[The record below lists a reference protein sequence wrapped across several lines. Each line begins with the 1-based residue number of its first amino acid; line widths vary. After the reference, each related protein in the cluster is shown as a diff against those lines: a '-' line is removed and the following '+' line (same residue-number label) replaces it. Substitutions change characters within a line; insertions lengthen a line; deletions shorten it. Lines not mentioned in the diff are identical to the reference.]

1 MEQEMWYI
9 FKIYQEKSFSRAAE
23 KLFLTQS
30 ALSMAVQR
38 VEQRLGQP
46 IFDRSTRPLSLTD
59 AGEIYLHTAR
69 EAWLLDRELETRL
82 TDLKN
87 LETGTVTLG
96 GTHYVNA
103 YVLPDL
109 LVKYSKR
116 YPGIEVKLMEAGSS
130 FLLEQLEQRQI
141 ELTFSCDA
149 EAKARFRNY
158 PAFQDRVLLVVPQ
171 DAPFNR
177 LFQDRALRS
186 AQVAAGE
193 HLKPSVKPVPL
204 EPCAGLEFIL
214 LREGNNLRRRGM
226 AMLEQAGVTPRI
238 RMELSQMVTAYHL
251 AAAGL
256 GATFLS
262 DRLVRDL
269 PDRLWYYKLDSPLAT
284 RDFSLL
290 LANRSY
296 ISRAVQA
303 WIDLCAETGL

>member
-9 FKIYQEKSFSRAAE
+9 YKIYQEKSFSKAAE

-59 AGEIYLHTAR
+59 AGEIYLRAAR

-82 TDLKN
+82 ADLKN

-109 LVKYSKR
+109 LVEYAKR
-116 YPGIEVKLMEAGSS
+116 YPGIDVQLMEAGSS
-130 FLLEQLEQRQI
+130 YLLEQLEQRQI

-149 EAKARFRNY
+149 KATARFQHF
-158 PAFQDRVLLVVPQ
+158 PAFQDRILLAVPL
-171 DAPFNR
+171 DEPVNG
-177 LFQDRALRS
+177 LFHDRAMTA
-186 AQVAAGE
+186 AQVAAGR
-193 HLKPSVKPVPL
+193 HLTPTVRPVPL
-204 EPCAGLEFIL
+204 EQCAGLDFIL
-214 LREGNNLRRRGM
+214 LREGNNLRQRSM
-226 AMLEQAGVTPRI
+226 TMLEQAGVVPKI

-251 AAAGL
+251 ADAGL
-256 GATFLS
+256 GATFVS
-262 DRLVRDL
+262 DRLVRDM
-269 PDRLWYYKLDSPLAT
+269 PDRLRYYKLESPLAT
-284 RDFSLL
+284 RFFSLL
-290 LANRSY
+290 LANQSY
-296 ISRAVQA
+296 VSRAAQA
-303 WIDLCAETGL
+303 VIDLCAELLS